1 MNEKPTYKELQVEI
15 RKLKQMTE
23 KTLGS
28 SPGGKQRNNRSKNIL
43 APASRQLENLTLI
56 GKGKLLIVAV
66 CLILLS
72 GQARAAAG
80 WTSYGSVAELN
91 VTTAGRFLVRIDVA
105 SNPSDCSNKKWF
117 YRDYA
122 TTGADFMF
130 RTLLGAVTSGKK
142 VRVYVTGLCDI
153 NGYSEITSVSIAP

>member
-1 MNEKPTYKELQVEI
+1 MTKPSTSRSLAHHLVS
-15 RKLKQMTE
+15 LAV
-23 KTLGS
+23 
-28 SPGGKQRNNRSKNIL
+28 NNRNYRPKNIFL
-43 APASRQLENLTLI
+43 PAGRQSENLILI
-56 GKGKLLIVAV
+56 GKGKWLIVAI
-66 CLILLS
+66 CLVLLS
-72 GQARAAAG
+72 GEARAAAG

-91 VTTAGRFLVRIDVA
+91 VTTTGRFLVRIDVA
-105 SNPSDCSNKKWF
+105 SNPTDCGNKKWF